1 MGARSGVMG
10 RVKERVGAHDYR
22 AAGGVSAVA
31 AATLSP
37 PGHCNRYSSTRKGAI
52 GVVFFLG
59 HRGASSLGFDSFH
72 TIHSR
77 GPGPLSSA
85 EFSEPANKNLIFPH
99 PLMRRDEGQISPKSA
114 RRSDGFAARGP
125 LKRSMRVTG

>member
-10 RVKERVGAHDYR
+10 RGKERVGAHDYR

-52 GVVFFLG
+52 GLVFFL
-59 HRGASSLGFDSFH
+59 RNSERYWLLRKPLAKGA
-72 TIHSR
+72 
-77 GPGPLSSA
+77 
-85 EFSEPANKNLIFPH
+85 
-99 PLMRRDEGQISPKSA
+99 
-114 RRSDGFAARGP
+114 
-125 LKRSMRVTG
+125 